1 MMKVSVVIPA
11 HNEEKRIG
19 PVLSEIEKM
28 GLEFFVVDD
37 GSKDNT
43 AGVAG
48 KYTPNV
54 LRHRI
59 NLGKGAALKTGCEAA
74 FDFGADA
81 VVVMDSD
88 GQHKASDLPKFVAAL
103 KKCDVVLGE
112 RDFGETPTVRLIGNK
127 LISFL
132 VNLFFGIRVGDILCG
147 YKAFTKK
154 AYRKINWSSLGY
166 SVETE
171 IVAMTGKYRLKHCQ
185 VPVTTVYYDKFK
197 GLTAIA
203 GLEILFDV
211 LRFKLR

>member
-1 MMKVSVVIPA
+1 MRVSIVIPA

-19 PVLSEIEKM
+19 LVLAEIKKT
-28 GLEFFVVDD
+28 GLTFFVVDD
-37 GSKDNT
+37 GSEDGT
-43 AGVAG
+43 SRVAR

-54 LRHRI
+54 LRHSI

-74 FDFGADA
+74 FDFGAEA

-88 GQHKASDLPKFVAAL
+88 GQHKVSDLPKFIKAL
-103 KKCDVVLGE
+103 KKCEVVLGE
-112 RDFGETPTVRLIGNK
+112 RDFGKTPTVRLIGNK

-132 VNLFFGIRVGDILCG
+132 VNLFFGISVGDILCG
-147 YKAFTKK
+147 FKAFTKK
-154 AYRKINWSSLGY
+154 AYKKISWTSLGY

-171 IVAMTGKYRLKHCQ
+171 IVAMTGKYHLKHCQ

-197 GLTAIA
+197 GLTATA